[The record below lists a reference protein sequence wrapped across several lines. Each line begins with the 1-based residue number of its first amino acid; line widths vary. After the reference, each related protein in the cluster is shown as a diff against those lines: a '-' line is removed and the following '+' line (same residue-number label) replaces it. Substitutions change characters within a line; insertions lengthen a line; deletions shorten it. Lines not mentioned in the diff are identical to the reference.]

1 MLIRGPVH
9 SRRILTL
16 TSILKVI
23 QTMSGVGDPH
33 HRWETGGHL
42 PPELSPTGGVLHPH
56 HYMVFPRRGK
66 ARVMDGLRPTCR
78 QTGIMMAIVK
88 EMGNQKIIFPIIK
101 VTTGHHQT
109 DDLEGRGD
117 RDARY
122 NANLRDSREHAN
134 LETVQVVLDLG
145 LTIDRHFRYI

>member
-1 MLIRGPVH
+1 
-9 SRRILTL
+9 
-16 TSILKVI
+16 
-23 QTMSGVGDPH
+23 
-33 HRWETGGHL
+33 
-42 PPELSPTGGVLHPH
+42 
-56 HYMVFPRRGK
+56 
-66 ARVMDGLRPTCR
+66 MDGLRPTCR
-78 QTGIMMAIVK
+78 QTGVMMAIVK
-88 EMGNQKIIFPIIK
+88 EMGNQEIIFPIIK

-134 LETVQVVLDLG
+134 LETVQIVLDLG